1 MLVVRVRRNCGVALA
16 VALGAAAC
24 SKHEQAS
31 TPSQASTTAAS
42 QAYAEG
48 SPRIANSA
56 DGVHIEYQ
64 VYGSGDLA
72 VVLVHGWSCD
82 ANYWKAQLH
91 DLQAKYTTVTVNLAG
106 HGASGRNRTDWTME
120 NYGEDVAAVVRQLL
134 NRRVVLVGHSM
145 GGPIV
150 LEAANRIGDRVIGI
164 IAVDALKSIGLPV
177 SSPREVEM
185 RLKPFRAD
193 FIGHTREFV
202 TQTLFAPGTD
212 PVLVQRIA
220 YDMSLEPPEVAIPSL
235 EALARLDFGPLV
247 KSIHVPVVAIN
258 SDFGPPTDAA
268 RIGKSLPGFKAIVL
282 EHTSHFL
289 MMEVP
294 QKFNPVLLREIDA
307 MARRPGAH

>member
-1 MLVVRVRRNCGVALA
+1 VRVGKLNCGVALA
-16 VALGAAAC
+16 VTLGAAAC

-31 TPSQASTTAAS
+31 TPSQANTTAP

-48 SPRIANSA
+48 SPRIANSG

-82 ANYWKAQLH
+82 ATYWKAQLD
-91 DLQAKYTTVTVNLAG
+91 DLKAKYTTVTVNLAG
-106 HGASGRNRTDWTME
+106 HGASGRNRTDWSME
-120 NYGEDVAAVVRQLL
+120 NYGEDVASVVRQLR

-145 GGPIV
+145 GGPVV

-164 IAVDALKSIGLPV
+164 IAVDALKSIGQPLI
-177 SSPREVEM
+177 SPREVEM

-193 FIGHTREFV
+193 FIGHTRELV
-202 TQTLFAPGTD
+202 TKALFAPGAD
-212 PVLVQRIA
+212 PVFVQRVA
-220 YDMSLEPPEVAIPSL
+220 YDMSLEPPEVAIPSM

-247 KSIHVPVVAIN
+247 KGIHVPVVAIN
-258 SDFGPPTDAA
+258 SDLGPPTDAA
-268 RIGKSLPGFKAIVL
+268 RIGKSLPGFRAIVL

-307 MARRPGAH
+307 MASQPKTN